1 MCLCFS
7 SFCFCSFLLHLQ
19 SSFFYPCIS
28 SWRTLL
34 SNLWLLM
41 SNSFSIFLHPRMFL
55 YSIPLWGEVS
65 LVIEFVVNSSFFQD
79 LKNVC
84 HFFVLHDFIWEICCH
99 WNWCFL
105 YVMHCFSLLAF
116 KNFLFLL
123 IFTVR
128 YPVSWYGFLRI

>member
-1 MCLCFS
+1 MCLCFC
-7 SFCFCSFLLHLQ
+7 SFCCCSFLLLLQ
-19 SSFFYPCIS
+19 SSFFYPCLS

-41 SNSFSIFLHPRMFL
+41 TNSFSIFLHPRMFL
-55 YSIPLWGEVS
+55 YSLPLWGEVS

-84 HFFVLHDFIWEICCH
+84 HFFVLYDFIWEICCH
-99 WNWCFL
+99 WNWYFL